1 VAKPPKAAALSLE
14 RLTVDYGGLRA
25 LDDVSIEVG
34 KGRIVGLI
42 GPNGAGKTTLFDAA
56 LGLVQLTTGR
66 IQILGE
72 DVTHWPL
79 HRRARLGVGRTFQR
93 LELFGSL
100 SVEDN
105 IIVAL
110 ESVSSVGSIASEMLR
125 RPSAIDVRLR
135 AQDRAKELL
144 ALVGLTE
151 HAQARAADL
160 PMGLARILELARAL
174 AIEPKLLLLDE
185 PSSGLNENET
195 DDLEDL
201 LRELHR
207 SQNLSILLVEHDMDF
222 VLGLSQEIY
231 VIDFGKLIAHGTP
244 AKIRR
249 DPAVRA
255 AYLGEEIPAGRSSR
269 R

>member
-1 VAKPPKAAALSLE
+1 MAKPPKAAALSLD
-14 RLTVDYGGLRA
+14 RLTVDFGGLRA
-25 LDDVSIEVG
+25 LDDVSLEVG
-34 KGRIVGLI
+34 NGRIVGLI
-42 GPNGAGKTTLFDAA
+42 GPNGAGKTTLFDAT
-56 LGLVQLTTGR
+56 LGLVQPTTGR
-66 IQILGE
+66 VQILGQ

-110 ESVSSVGSIASEMLR
+110 ESVSSVGSIANELLR
-125 RPSAIDVRLR
+125 RPLAIDVRLR
-135 AQDRAKELL
+135 AQDRAKQLL
-144 ALVGLTE
+144 ELVGLTE
-151 HAQARAADL
+151 QAQTRAADL

-174 AIEPKLLLLDE
+174 ATEPKILLLDE

-195 DDLEDL
+195 DELEDL

-207 SQNLSILLVEHDMDF
+207 TEDLSILLVEHDMDF

-249 DPAVRA
+249 DRAVRA
-255 AYLGEEIPAGRSSR
+255 AYLGEEMPAGRSSGR
-269 R
+269 

>member
-1 VAKPPKAAALSLE
+1 MAKPPRAAALSLDH
-14 RLTVDYGGLRA
+14 LTVDYGGLRA

-42 GPNGAGKTTLFDAA
+42 GPNGAGKTTLFDAT
-56 LGLVQLTTGR
+56 LGLVEPTTGR
-66 IQILGE
+66 VMIFDE
-72 DVTHWPL
+72 DVTNWAL

-110 ESVSSVGSIASEMLR
+110 ESVSSVGSIANELLR
-125 RPSAIDVRLR
+125 RPTAIDVRLR
-135 AQDRAKELL
+135 AQDRAEELL
-144 ALVGLTE
+144 ELVGLTE

-160 PMGLARILELARAL
+160 PMGLARILELSRAL
-174 AIEPKLLLLDE
+174 ATEPRLLLLDE

-195 DDLEDL
+195 DELEDL

-207 SQNLSILLVEHDMDF
+207 AQDLSILLVEHDMDF

-231 VIDFGKLIAHGTP
+231 VLDFGKVIAHGTP

-249 DPAVRA
+249 DAVVHA
-255 AYLGEEIPAGRSSR
+255 AYLGEELPAGRPSR